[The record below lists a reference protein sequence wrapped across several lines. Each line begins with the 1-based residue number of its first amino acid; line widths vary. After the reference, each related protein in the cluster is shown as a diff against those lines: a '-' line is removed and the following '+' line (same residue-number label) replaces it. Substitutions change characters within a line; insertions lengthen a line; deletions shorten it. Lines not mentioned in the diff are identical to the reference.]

1 MTAARP
7 RFGGLL
13 SSELRKLGTLP
24 AVRTLLI
31 VAVLLG
37 AGSAWLFGAVAL
49 TAPGGVATA
58 EVVLRTVDYLQ
69 AALLIL
75 GVMAITSEYRTPVRT
90 TLTVTPTRL
99 RVHLAKALALLL
111 PAGAAAVAAIAS
123 GFAVARLVLGER
135 ALAPDAAALGRLASA
150 AGYLV
155 ALAVLGFVAGTLLR
169 HTVGAVAVVL
179 GYFFIAAPLLRQ
191 YARLGWT
198 PDAAGQA
205 LWNADPGLAPGPA
218 GLLLTGW
225 TLGLLAVAAA
235 AFRLRDA

>member
-1 MTAARP
+1 MTTARP

-13 SSELRKLGTLP
+13 ASELHKLGTLP
-24 AVRTLLI
+24 AVWTLLI

-37 AGSAWLFGAVAL
+37 AGGAWLFAEVAL
-49 TAPGGVATA
+49 AQPGGVATA

-75 GVMAITSEYRTPVRT
+75 GVIAITSEYRTPVRT
-90 TLTVTPTRL
+90 TLVVTPTRL
-99 RVHLAKALALLL
+99 RVHLAKVLALLL
-111 PAGAAAVAAIAS
+111 PAGAAAVAAIAA
-123 GFAVARLVLGER
+123 GFAVANLVLGER
-135 ALAPDAAALGRLASA
+135 ALAPDAAALGRLAAA

-191 YARLGWT
+191 FGQLTWT
-198 PDAAGQA
+198 PDVAGHA
-205 LWNADPGLAPGPA
+205 LWNADPALAPGA
-218 GLLLTGW
+218 AALLLAGW

-235 AFRLRDA
+235 AFRFRDG